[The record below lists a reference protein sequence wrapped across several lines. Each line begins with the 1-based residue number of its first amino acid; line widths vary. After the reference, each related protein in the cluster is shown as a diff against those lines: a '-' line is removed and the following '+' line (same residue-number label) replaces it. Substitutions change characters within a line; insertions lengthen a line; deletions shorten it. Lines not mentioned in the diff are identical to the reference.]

1 MLAGVKGLAPV
12 FLGLVFGR
20 GLGGCRQA
28 ENRLQSGK
36 GVGGQSGVQVA
47 GQSGVFIGQLPSIRC
62 SGFIE
67 PLQRAARPL
76 ATRWVLV
83 IVNLIEFISGVT

>member
-1 MLAGVKGLAPV
+1 MLAGVKCLAPV

-20 GLGGCRQA
+20 GFGGCRQA

-47 GQSGVFIGQLPSIRC
+47 GQSGVFIGWFSRIRC
-62 SGFIE
+62 SGSW
-67 PLQRAARPL
+67 RHGSA
-76 ATRWVLV
+76 WCKV
-83 IVNLIEFISGVT
+83 SGVGIRLWMPK

>member
-1 MLAGVKGLAPV
+1 MLAGVKCLAPV

-20 GLGGCRQA
+20 GFGGCRQA

-47 GQSGVFIGQLPSIRC
+47 GQSGVFIG
-62 SGFIE
+62 
-67 PLQRAARPL
+67 
-76 ATRWVLV
+76 
-83 IVNLIEFISGVT
+83 